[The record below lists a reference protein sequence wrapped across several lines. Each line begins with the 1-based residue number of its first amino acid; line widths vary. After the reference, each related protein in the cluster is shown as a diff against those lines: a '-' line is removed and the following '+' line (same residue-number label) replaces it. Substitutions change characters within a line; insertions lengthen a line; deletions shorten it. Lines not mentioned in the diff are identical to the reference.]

1 MIVGCCF
8 NKTNMEVITWGK
20 AHKIGSEHLN
30 HWGSSDL
37 KVRAI
42 YEGDHYWMI
51 CYGTIPFS
59 LLLGNRPFLIC
70 KREARILENGYFD
83 DHDGLVAFF
92 ENPDN
97 KNETFDAQLIYVFEH
112 NLPAWRT
119 DDPVIFPRNLS
130 LRQRLIN
137 YIKRIFSPKS

>member
-1 MIVGCCF
+1 
-8 NKTNMEVITWGK
+8 MEVRSWGK

-30 HWGSSDL
+30 QWGSSGL

-42 YEGDHYWMI
+42 YEGEHYWMI

-59 LLLGNRPFLIC
+59 LLLGNNPFLIG
-70 KREARILENGYFD
+70 KKDARILENGNFD
-83 DHDGLVAFF
+83 NHDGLVAFF

-97 KNETFDAQLIYVFEH
+97 KNETYDAQLIYVFEH

-119 DDPVIFPRNLS
+119 DDPAIFPFKLS
-130 LRQRLIN
+130 FLRRMVN
-137 YIKRIFSPKS
+137 HVKKIFSPKS

>member
-1 MIVGCCF
+1 
-8 NKTNMEVITWGK
+8 MEVITWGK

-30 HWGSSDL
+30 QWGSSDL

-59 LLLGNRPFLIC
+59 LLLGNNPFLIG
-70 KREARILENGYFD
+70 KKDARIRENGNFY
-83 DHDGLVAFF
+83 DHDGLVVFF

-97 KNETFDAQLIYVFEH
+97 KNETFDAQLIYVIEH

-119 DDPVIFPRNLS
+119 DDPAIFPFKLS
-130 LRQRLIN
+130 FLRRMAN
-137 YIKRIFSPKS
+137 HVKKIFSPKS

>member
-1 MIVGCCF
+1 VLFQQNG
-8 NKTNMEVITWGK
+8 MEVRTWGK

-30 HWGSSDL
+30 QWGSSDL
-37 KVRAI
+37 NVRAI

-59 LLLGNRPFLIC
+59 LLLGNNPFLID
-70 KREARILENGYFD
+70 KKDARILENGNFG

-112 NLPAWRT
+112 NLYSWRT
-119 DDPVIFPRNLS
+119 DDPVIFPRNLN
-130 LRQRLIN
+130 LGQRLIN
-137 YIKRIFSPKS
+137 QVKKIFSPKI